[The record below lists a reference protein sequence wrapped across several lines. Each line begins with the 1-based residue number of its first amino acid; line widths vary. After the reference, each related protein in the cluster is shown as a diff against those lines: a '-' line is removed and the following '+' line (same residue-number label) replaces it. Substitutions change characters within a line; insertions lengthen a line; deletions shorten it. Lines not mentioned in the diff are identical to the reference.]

1 MKLFLTNIYRLGRY
15 HLRSLF
21 GRARLLLNQ
30 RVLAEDKGDWVIVLS
45 LGRNGSAPNVTK
57 ELWNRG
63 YRVHV
68 LCPEF
73 PARERNHI
81 HSWQKVLGLHDIS
94 TVRDFHGL
102 ISSLEARK
110 PIGVLLETKNLLL
123 PAQVRIAEELGLKS
137 LGDKA
142 VETSDSKIAMR
153 EALDTLEGRQLP
165 WQEVTDLAT
174 VTFDLPAVIKPD
186 RGTSSKGVLLIQTQ
200 EDLVLA
206 AETNA
211 ELLSDISV
219 GERRLMEGF
228 VTGRQ
233 FDLSGLAQDGNYVFY
248 ALTEEYYEGRPPYFP
263 PGWHYLNPPVSPD
276 LQLALKDSA
285 TRSLQALGVHHGSFH
300 MEMRID
306 TEGHVFALDYA
317 NRLGG
322 NNAVISEAS
331 GTSFPGGYVDSML
344 GRVKLRDIK
353 FNRRPVI
360 SVFCQD
366 IATLE
371 MARKFFQKYPDNVLR
386 FSRATY
392 QIGHTQFQGRIN
404 VTDSDDISLCRKLS
418 SVGGLPEQFA
428 QLYPD
433 LTASVANL

>member
-1 MKLFLTNIYRLGRY
+1 
-15 HLRSLF
+15 
-21 GRARLLLNQ
+21 
-30 RVLAEDKGDWVIVLS
+30 
-45 LGRNGSAPNVTK
+45 
-57 ELWNRG
+57 
-63 YRVHV
+63 
-68 LCPEF
+68 
-73 PARERNHI
+73 
-81 HSWQKVLGLHDIS
+81 
-94 TVRDFHGL
+94 
-102 ISSLEARK
+102 
-110 PIGVLLETKNLLL
+110 
-123 PAQVRIAEELGLKS
+123 
-137 LGDKA
+137 
-142 VETSDSKIAMR
+142 
-153 EALDTLEGRQLP
+153 
-165 WQEVTDLAT
+165 
-174 VTFDLPAVIKPD
+174 
-186 RGTSSKGVLLIQTQ
+186 
-200 EDLVLA
+200 
-206 AETNA
+206 
-211 ELLSDISV
+211 
-219 GERRLMEGF
+219 
-228 VTGRQ
+228 
-233 FDLSGLAQDGNYVFY
+233 
-248 ALTEEYYEGRPPYFP
+248 
-263 PGWHYLNPPVSPD
+263 
-276 LQLALKDSA
+276 
-285 TRSLQALGVHHGSFH
+285 